1 MLLYYPN
8 KKQESEILNA
18 GKAKLK
24 AVSGK
29 GLKNKLV
36 QGDNLGI
43 LKSLLDDYNLAGK
56 VDLIYIDPPFATN
69 GHFKIGEER
78 ANTISSSD
86 DDQIAYSDILLG
98 ADFLEFLRERLILL
112 RELMSDCG
120 SIYLHIDY
128 KIGHYVK
135 LIMDE
140 IFGIKNFRNDI
151 TRIKCNPKNFQRKT
165 YGNTK
170 NLILFYSKSENP
182 IWNDPKVPFS
192 DEDIERLFK
201 KVDKDS
207 RKYAT
212 IPLHAPGETVN
223 GNTGKEWRGVKPPKG
238 RHWRSDPAVLEE
250 WDKQGLIE
258 WSANGVPRKKIF
270 IDERNGKKM
279 QDIWEFKDPQ
289 YPNYPTEKNID
300 LLKFIIGASSHKGS
314 LVLDCFCGSGTTLLA
329 AQELDR
335 NWIGI
340 DKSEHAI
347 RVAKKR
353 LLAIPVNLF
362 SKVDFEF
369 LRETTDS
376 EKRVEKYATKIKMGI
391 FPKKEKIH
399 SVI

>member
-1 MLLYYPN
+1 MLVHYPN
-8 KKQESEILNA
+8 KKAESEILNTA
-18 GKAKLK
+18 KARLK

-29 GLKNKLV
+29 GSKNKLIR
-36 QGDNLGI
+36 GDNLAV
-43 LKSLLDDYNLAGK
+43 LKSLLDDYDFAGK

-86 DDQIAYSDILLG
+86 EDQIAYSDTLLG

-112 RELMSDCG
+112 RELMSDRG

-140 IFGIKNFRNDI
+140 VFGIRNFRNDI
-151 TRIKCNPKNFQRKT
+151 TRIKCNPKNFQRKA

-170 NLILFYSKSENP
+170 DLILFYSKSDTP
-182 IWNDPKVPFS
+182 IWNDPKIPFS
-192 DEDIERLFK
+192 DGDVERLFK

-207 RKYAT
+207 RKYTT
-212 IPLHAPGETVN
+212 IPLHAPGETAN
-223 GNTGKEWRGVKPPKG
+223 GKTGKEWRGIKPPKG
-238 RHWRSDPAVLEE
+238 RHWRSDPVILEG

-258 WSANGVPRKKIF
+258 WSVNGVPRKKIF
-270 IDERNGKKM
+270 VDERDGKKM

-300 LLKFIIGASSHKGS
+300 LLKFIIGASSNEGD
-314 LVLDCFCGSGTTLLA
+314 LVLDCFCGSGTTLVA
-329 AQELDR
+329 AQELNR

-347 RVAKKR
+347 KVTKKR
-353 LLAIPVNLF
+353 LLAVPASLF
-362 SKVDFEF
+362 SKADFEF
-369 LRETTDS
+369 LADS
-376 EKRVEKYATKIKMGI
+376 PLSRGMTQE
-391 FPKKEKIH
+391 
-399 SVI
+399 